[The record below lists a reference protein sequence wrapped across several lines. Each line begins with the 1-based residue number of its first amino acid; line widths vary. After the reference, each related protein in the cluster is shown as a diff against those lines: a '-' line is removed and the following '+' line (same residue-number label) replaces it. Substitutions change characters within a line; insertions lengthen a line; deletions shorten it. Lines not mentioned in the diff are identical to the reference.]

1 MSHTILRIDASA
13 RDAASVSRQL
23 TDRITAKLGGDVIHR
38 DLAETP
44 PSFVTEEMIG
54 AYFTPPA
61 DRSAAQD
68 ATLDASNAVVA
79 ELQKADTIVIGM
91 PIYNFGVPAALK
103 AWADLAARVGVTF
116 QYSADGPKGLLDGK
130 RAIIAVASGGTES
143 GSEIDWATPWLKFFL
158 GFLGIT
164 DVQVITADQLN
175 MEAESKIEAAY
186 DEIEALAA

>member
-1 MSHTILRIDASA
+1 MTILRIDASA
-13 RDAASVSRQL
+13 RHDASVSRKL
-23 TDRITAKLGGDVIHR
+23 TDRIVARLGGEVIHR

-44 PSFVTEEMIG
+44 PQLVTEEMIG
-54 AYFTPPA
+54 SYFTPPA
-61 DRSAAQD
+61 DRSADQTA
-68 ATLDASNAVVA
+68 AIAASGAVVA
-79 ELQKADTIVIGM
+79 ELQAADTIVIGM

-116 QYSADGPKGLLDGK
+116 QYSADGPKGLLEDK

-143 GSEIDWATPWLKFFL
+143 GSDIDWATPWLKFFL

-175 MEAESKIEAAY
+175 VEAETKIEAAY
-186 DEIEALAA
+186 SDIDALAA